1 MWKWLKNLFTRR
13 NKCDEDCAELL
24 KFLRLSLDDMDV
36 RISRIRL
43 ANEDFDKRHEVWH
56 EKMESRAD
64 TEMEMRRINHE
75 SQMLHF
81 RGETGAF
88 YQESAAKILAAL
100 ITGIGTK
107 SAQAATTK
115 KALVKTAYD
124 YADLMF
130 DEKHR
135 REKKIT
141 KA

>member
-13 NKCDEDCAELL
+13 NKCSERSVEIL
-24 KFLRLSLDDMDV
+24 KIMSLRFSDMDEK
-36 RISRIRL
+36 ISRIRA
-43 ANEDFDKRHEVWH
+43 ANEDFDKRHEAWH
-56 EKMESRAD
+56 EKHEKYVKTD
-64 TEMEMRRINHE
+64 QEMRRINHE

-81 RGETGAF
+81 SGETGAF

-100 ITGIGTK
+100 IAGVGTK

-130 DEKHR
+130 AEKHS

>member
-1 MWKWLKNLFTRR
+1 MWKWIKALFTRR
-13 NKCDEDCAELL
+13 NKCSERSVEIL
-24 KFLRLSLDDMDV
+24 KIMSLRFSDMDEK
-36 RISRIRL
+36 ISRIRS
-43 ANEDFDKRHEVWH
+43 ANEDFDKRHEAWH
-56 EKMESRAD
+56 EKMESRAN
-64 TEMEMRRINHE
+64 TEMETCRINHE

-107 SAQAATTK
+107 SAQSATTK
-115 KALVKTAYD
+115 KALVKVAYD

-130 DEKHR
+130 EEKHR